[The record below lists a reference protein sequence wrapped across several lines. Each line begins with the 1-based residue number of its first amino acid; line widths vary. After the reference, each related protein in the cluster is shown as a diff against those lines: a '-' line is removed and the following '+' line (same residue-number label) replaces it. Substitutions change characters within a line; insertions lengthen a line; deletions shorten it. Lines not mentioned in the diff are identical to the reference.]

1 MPLYI
6 CIFRDFELRL
16 FSFIIDICH
25 QIENKILINSGI
37 IDTIHAYQC
46 SVFI

>member
-25 QIENKILINSGI
+25 QIKNEILINSGI
-37 IDTIHAYQC
+37 IDTIHAYQY
-46 SVFI
+46 SLLI